1 MSTEEI
7 LANLPDPLW
16 YPVIVLFVVLIGA
29 IVGLIVDNRNT
40 KLRLRVEALVPH
52 EDEQHAAEVASIR
65 VARPSRL
72 RTRRVLAALFRMP
85 MDLPAAHVVNPRIV
99 VLLGLLAGLVAAFGS
114 VRFIDWAYAIPLGI
128 TAGLAATRA
137 IFAWEWNAYQKA
149 LRQQLPDTIEMVVSA
164 VRAGLPIGDAFRG
177 VAQEMPAPTKG
188 EFARVVAEMAVGTSA
203 DAALL
208 HVHERTRVTEYAI
221 FAVTISVQNR
231 SGGRLVESV
240 QKLAE
245 TVRYRLAM
253 QMRAQAL
260 AGEARVSAIILGSLP
275 FAAGAALSAIRP
287 GYLDPLF
294 DDPRGNRLVVIAAIG
309 LFLGIMTMRRM
320 IRSATAE

>member
-1 MSTEEI
+1 MNLPEFLTT
-7 LANLPDPLW
+7 LPDPLW

-29 IVGLIVDNRNT
+29 IIGLVIDNRNT
-40 KLRLRVEALVPH
+40 KLRLRVEALIPH
-52 EDEQHAAEVASIR
+52 EDEQPAAETPSIR
-65 VARPSRL
+65 VARPTGL
-72 RTRRVLAALFRMP
+72 RTKRVLAWLLRMP
-85 MDLPAAHVVNPRIV
+85 VDLPAAHVVNPRIV
-99 VLLGLLAGLVAAFGS
+99 ILLGVLAGALATFASVRFVGWDYTVPLGVVAGLV
-114 VRFIDWAYAIPLGI
+114 
-128 TAGLAATRA
+128 ATRA
-137 IFAWEWNAYQKA
+137 IFAWEWNGYQKS

-164 VRAGLPIGDAFRG
+164 VRAGLPISDAFRG

-188 EFARVVAEMAVGTSA
+188 EFTRVVAEMAVGTPA

-208 HVHERTRVTEYAI
+208 HVHDRTKVTEYAI

-245 TVRYRLAM
+245 TVRYRLSM

-294 DDPRGNRLVVIAAIG
+294 DDPRGNRLVVFAAVG
-309 LFLGIMTMRRM
+309 LFLGVMTMRRM
-320 IRSATAE
+320 IRKATTE